1 MKKMDEDLLKQ
12 LKDTILKTIN
22 SGIAYPHMTEYERE
36 VKEKELVIF
45 LQGKGYE
52 VFVEECMIYVIGK
65 QWEKILM
72 MELTRNT
79 LYFTPFKMAEV
90 SEIVFYI
97 LQLISK
103 KYLDGVPKTKT
114 KKKVAKKQE
123 EIEEDSDEDTE
134 EEPKPPPDF
143 SFL

>member
-1 MKKMDEDLLKQ
+1 MDEEVLKQ

-22 SGIAYPHMTEYERE
+22 SGIAYPHMTPIERDKKERE
-36 VKEKELVIF
+36 LVEY

-65 QWEKILM
+65 QWDKILM
-72 MELTRNT
+72 LELTRNT
-79 LYFTPFKMAEV
+79 LYFTPFKMAET

-103 KYLDGVPKTKT
+103 KYLDGIPKKKT
-114 KKKVAKKQE
+114 KKKVTKKQE